1 MLIILVI
8 MGVPVFPEI
17 YIPVKLFQVP
27 VLRKVILVS

>member
-1 MLIILVI
+1 

-27 VLRKVILVS
+27 VLRKVIPVNY